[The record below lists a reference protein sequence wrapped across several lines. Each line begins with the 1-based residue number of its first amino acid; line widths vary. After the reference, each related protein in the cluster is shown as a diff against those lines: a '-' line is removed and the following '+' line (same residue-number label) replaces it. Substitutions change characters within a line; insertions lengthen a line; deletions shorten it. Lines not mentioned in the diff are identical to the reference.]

1 MEDKGIS
8 PWRWFFGVPVG
19 EKDRGVLPT
28 ILWWEFRRPICN
40 ILVFALWWPA
50 SWYGFYLACLRS
62 GPPPEEGDQL
72 EYTLFQILVPMVLF
86 NICYTAGCIA
96 EGLLGTTYGPERHQL
111 LREALLKL
119 GLGVSFALISLYLLL
134 SLYLWMKG
142 EPFLKLW

>member
-19 EKDRGVLPT
+19 ERDRGFFGT
-28 ILWWEFRRPICN
+28 FFWWEFRRPICN
-40 ILVFALWWPA
+40 ILVFAYWLPA
-50 SWYGFYLACLRS
+50 SWFGAWRFSVL
-62 GPPPEEGDQL
+62 PPSTPDIGDAG
-72 EYTLFQILVPMVLF
+72 EYTLFQILGPMVLF
-86 NICYTAGCIA
+86 NTCYTSGYIV

-134 SLYLWMKG
+134 SVYLWMKG